1 MLNASLD
8 LIKVQVE
15 RLKKENEEL
24 RKENARL
31 QEIVTKFALK
41 QLDQ

>member
-1 MLNASLD
+1 MLNASLG